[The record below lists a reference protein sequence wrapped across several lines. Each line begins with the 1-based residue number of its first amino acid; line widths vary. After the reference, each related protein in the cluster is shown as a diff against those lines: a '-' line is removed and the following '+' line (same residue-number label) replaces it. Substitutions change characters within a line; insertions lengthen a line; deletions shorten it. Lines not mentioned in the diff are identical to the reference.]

1 MSPLHDALSAIARRP
16 DAAGAIVVS
25 DEGLMIDAVLPPGL
39 EDEAIA
45 ALAATALKSL
55 STLTATL
62 GHGPLRE
69 MVIES
74 EHGDV
79 VILPVNTHTHL
90 LVVARRDA
98 ELGDLLHDLHTHGPA
113 LAELV

>member
-1 MSPLHDALSAIARRP
+1 MPPLHDVLTAIARRP

-25 DEGLMIDAVLPPGL
+25 DEGLMIDAALPPGL
-39 EDEAIA
+39 EDEAVA

-55 STLTATL
+55 ATFTAAL
-62 GHGPLRE
+62 GHGGLRE

-79 VILPVNTHTHL
+79 VILPVKAHTHL
-90 LVVARRDA
+90 LVIARRDA
-98 ELGDLLHDLHTHGPA
+98 ELGDLLHDLHTHGP
-113 LAELV
+113 

>member
-1 MSPLHDALSAIARRP
+1 MPPLHDILSAIAGRP
-16 DAAGAIVVS
+16 DASGAIVVS
-25 DEGLMIDAVLPPGL
+25 DEGLLIDAVLPPGL
-39 EDEAIA
+39 EDEAVA

-55 STLTATL
+55 STLTAAL
-62 GHGPLRE
+62 GHGRPRE

-79 VILPVNTHTHL
+79 VIRPLNAHTHL

-113 LAELV
+113 LTELV